1 MRKSPYFL
9 ALSLNVLA
17 ACFGGLAAAS
27 VQEQCRLADAAG
39 APSSVSLTPNGRI
52 VGIVP
57 SEALVRIIDR
67 SSQNGKNWVYIELV
81 TTQIRLGW
89 VLRDYLSCDHTPE
102 STQQAAK
109 DDRSIDGYAFEYH
122 DESAN
127 TVSGL
132 EECIA
137 SCQSGDDC
145 YACVYFKSKTLCR
158 LMTRT
163 DAALLP
169 NSDAVSGYIL
179 AKPR

>member
-1 MRKSPYFL
+1 VRKLQYFML
-9 ALSLNVLA
+9 LSLIVFA
-17 ACFGGLAAAS
+17 ACFRGLAAAS
-27 VQEQCRLADAAG
+27 AQEQCRVADVLG
-39 APSSVSLTPNGRI
+39 TPSNVSLTPNGRI

-57 SEALVRIIDR
+57 SGALVRIIDR

-102 STQQAAK
+102 SAQQAAK
-109 DDRSIDGYAFEYH
+109 GDQPIDGYAFEYRN
-122 DESAN
+122 ELAN

-137 SCQSGDDC
+137 SCQSGGNC
-145 YACVYFKSKTLCR
+145 NAYVYFKSKTLCR

>member
-1 MRKSPYFL
+1 VRKSPYFL

-57 SEALVRIIDR
+57 SGALVRIIDH

-89 VLRDYLSCDHTPE
+89 VLRDYLSCDHAPE
-102 STQQAAK
+102 SAQQAAK
-109 DDRSIDGYAFEYH
+109 GDQPIDGYAFEYH
-122 DESAN
+122 DESAH

-132 EECIA
+132 EECVA
-137 SCQSGDDC
+137 SCQSGDNC
-145 YACVYFKSKTLCR
+145 NAYVYFKSKALCR

-163 DAALLP
+163 DAALQP